1 MTFMDPIERGIQNL
15 PLRSPSADRDALI
28 TGMLADAQLR
38 RRPSRARG
46 VAGRIAYA
54 AAGLAAGLLAMMLVQ
69 GVNGSEPAQAA
80 PYHSPAV
87 APTPRVAVVKAVDEG
102 EYVKYKMSEFSDEG
116 MFEVR
121 SEDRIAVTA
130 PDGTMALLDG
140 PARFKVDRIGDAY
153 DLRVSKGG
161 VRVSLAEDAL
171 SEIRVSFRE
180 PVHESIPFA
189 SYHSIVNSSQPLD
202 YKEIQRYT
210 AAKNHEVLGDF

>member
-1 MTFMDPIERGIQNL
+1 MTFMDPIERSIQNL

-28 TGMLADAQLR
+28 TGMLAAAQLR

-46 VAGRIAYA
+46 VVGRIAYA

-69 GVNGSEPAQAA
+69 GANGSEPAQAA
-80 PYHSPAV
+80 SPARHA
-87 APTPRVAVVKAVDEG
+87 APPSLAVVKGVDEG

-121 SEDRIAVTA
+121 DEDRIAVTA

-171 SEIRVSFRE
+171 SEIRLSFRE